1 MGGESIDNDI
11 GKVFGCYKVIADSG
25 TRDSYGKK
33 LYKVQCVY
41 CNIERNM
48 KLTDLRQLKSNKCLH
63 YHFVGNLKIP
73 IINFKNSRLK
83 KVLNDMIDR
92 CYNVN
97 CKSYKY
103 YGQKGIALCNE
114 WINNPKTFENWAITH
129 GYKNNL
135 TIDRIDESKNYCP
148 ENCRFVSLIEN
159 ARYKSSTNYITAN
172 ITLSGRE
179 WARLLGKNINYVNKM
194 IRNKGLNDTIEYI
207 QNQLKDKH
215 TINQ

>member
-1 MGGESIDNDI
+1 MRLID
-11 GKVFGCYKVIADSG
+11 
-25 TRDSYGKK
+25 
-33 LYKVQCVY
+33 
-41 CNIERNM
+41 
-48 KLTDLRQLKSNKCLH
+48 LKEIKTNKCLH
-63 YHFVGNLKIP
+63 YHFVGSIKIP

-92 CYNVN
+92 CYNVS

-103 YGQKGIALCNE
+103 YGGKGITIYDE
-114 WINNPKTFENWAITH
+114 WIHNPKTFENWAITH

-148 ENCRFVSLIEN
+148 ENCRFISLVEN
-159 ARYKSSTNYITAN
+159 ARYKSNTNYITAN

-179 WARLLGKNINYVNKM
+179 WSKVLGKGVNYVNKM
-194 IRNKGLNDTIEYI
+194 IRNKGLNNTIEYI